1 MKEGGGGYSGKEFKA
16 KGRKIKDMNEIWK
29 GKRIKER
36 KKNEAIKK
44 RRNSKQEKHLTN
56 NNRQYYKTI

>member
-1 MKEGGGGYSGKEFKA
+1 MGGGTVVKNLRRKEE
-16 KGRKIKDMNEIWK
+16 RLRTNEIWK